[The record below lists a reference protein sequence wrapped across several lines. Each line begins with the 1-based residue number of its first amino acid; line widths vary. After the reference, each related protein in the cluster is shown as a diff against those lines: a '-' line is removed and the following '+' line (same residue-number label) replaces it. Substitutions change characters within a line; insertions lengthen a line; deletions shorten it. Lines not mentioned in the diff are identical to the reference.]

1 MELLN
6 NIILA
11 RTAYRNAVE
20 EKMGVERTR
29 TALCN
34 VLLSGVDEIVETM
47 KAAGEL
53 KAKVADLQAE
63 VDLREAE
70 IGDMLAE
77 RKAKAELEK
86 PKAKATK
93 GDAGA

>member
-47 KAAGEL
+47 KAACEL
-53 KAKVADLQAE
+53 KNQVADLKAE

-77 RKAKAELEK
+77 RTPKAK
-86 PKAKATK
+86 PKAGASK

>member
-11 RTAYRNAVE
+11 RTAYRNAVD

-34 VLLSGVDEIVETM
+34 ILLSGVDEIIETM

-53 KAKVADLQAE
+53 KNQVADLQAE

-77 RKAKAELEK
+77 RK
-86 PKAKATK
+86 PKAKAEPEKQKAK